1 MAEVFFAV
9 VYIIVRTGNVASV
22 LYLGVGPKIVTPGV
36 LGRNLSLAALIWR
49 TKLLFIVA
57 VAWSRSVWV
66 VVMDVGILGLFY
78 CGVGAGTV
86 VPWVLGRNIA
96 L

>member
-1 MAEVFFAV
+1 MV
-9 VYIIVRTGNVASV
+9 VSIISISETVTSI
-22 LYLGVGPKIVTPGV
+22 LYLGVGAITVTPRV
-36 LGRNLSLAALIWR
+36 LVRNVALAVLIWR
-49 TKLLFIVA
+49 IGPWFLVE
-57 VAWSRSVWV
+57 VAWNNSVWV